1 MLMQLNYWAASWP
14 LRLDC
19 VCDLHFVD
27 YLKEAATVGKMIF
40 HFGTGEHHLVGRN
53 NFAAGA
59 PNEILAI
66 TASRGEHDAYIDF
79 IIDNPVAARSYK
91 VLFGDI
97 YTLSPRSLPEFD
109 LVTLFHLCEFYDE
122 RTAAYAE
129 LDDSSLLEL
138 FVGRLRPDGNLFFY
152 KRSSH
157 FSSCRALLQRMTEG
171 GRLVHIGDYKSLLV
185 YGLPRDRV
193 GQPKRGRVSPS

>member
-1 MLMQLNYWAASWP
+1 MRLNYWAASWP

-27 YLKEAATVGKMIF
+27 YLNETAALHKTIF
-40 HFGTGEHHLVGRN
+40 HFGTGEHHLVGKN
-53 NFAAGA
+53 NFEAGA

-66 TASRGEHDAYIDF
+66 TASRGEHDAYVDF
-79 IIDNPVAARSYK
+79 IIENPVAAKSYT

-97 YTLSPRSLPEFD
+97 YTLSPRLLPEFD
-109 LVTLFHLCEFYDE
+109 LVTLFHLCEYYDE

-129 LDDSSLLEL
+129 LDDASLLAL
-138 FVGRLRPDGNLFFY
+138 FLGRLRPDGNLFFY

-157 FSSCRALLQRMTEG
+157 FSRCRALLERMVEE
-171 GRLVHIGDYKSLLV
+171 GRLVHVGDYKSLVV
-185 YGLPRDRV
+185 YGQSQVSSRPR
-193 GQPKRGRVSPS
+193 